1 MDKAIEILDLLCENS
16 RLTEKQ
22 IATITGLSEEEV
34 KNTIKNLEDK
44 KVLLKYT
51 TLVNWEKTDREVIT
65 ALIDVRVAPQQG
77 HGFNRVAHRIC
88 QYEEV
93 KSVSLISGTYDLS
106 VEVEGKTMKEI
117 ALFVAERL
125 APIEGVLST
134 TTHFVLKRYKKD
146 GVFYEE
152 GQNDKRLVVTPWTQT
167 NIYLM
172 Q

>member
-22 IATITGLSEEEV
+22 MAAITGLSEEEV
-34 KNTIKNLEDK
+34 KNTMKSLEDK

-51 TLVNWEKTDREVIT
+51 ALVDWEKAGREVVT
-65 ALIDVRVAPQQG
+65 ALIDVKVAPQQG
-77 HGFNRVAHRIC
+77 LGFNAIAERIC
-88 QYEEV
+88 QFEEV

-125 APIEGVLST
+125 APIDGVLST
-134 TTHFVLKRYKKD
+134 TTHFILKRYKKD

-152 GQNDKRLVVTPWTQT
+152 GQDDKRLVITP
-167 NIYLM
+167 
-172 Q
+172 

>member
-152 GQNDKRLVVTPWTQT
+152 GQNDKRLVVTP
-167 NIYLM
+167 
-172 Q
+172 

>member
-1 MDKAIEILDLLCENS
+1 MDKSMEIIDLLCENS

-51 TLVNWEKTDREVIT
+51 TLVDWEKTDREVIT

-106 VEVEGKTMKEI
+106 VEVEGKNMKEI

-152 GQNDKRLVVTPWTQT
+152 GQNDKRLVVTP
-167 NIYLM
+167 
-172 Q
+172 

>member
-22 IATITGLSEEEV
+22 MAAITGLSEEEV
-34 KNTIKNLEDK
+34 KNTIKSLEDK

-51 TLVNWEKTDREVIT
+51 ALADWEKAGREVVT
-65 ALIDVRVAPQQG
+65 ALIDVKVAPQQG
-77 HGFNRVAHRIC
+77 LGFNAIAERIC
-88 QYEEV
+88 QFEEV

-125 APIEGVLST
+125 APIDGVLST
-134 TTHFVLKRYKKD
+134 TTHFILKRYKKD

-152 GQNDKRLVVTPWTQT
+152 GQDDKRLVITP
-167 NIYLM
+167 
-172 Q
+172 

>member
-22 IATITGLSEEEV
+22 MAAITGLSEEEV
-34 KNTIKNLEDK
+34 KNTMKSLEDK

-51 TLVNWEKTDREVIT
+51 ALVDWEKAGREVVT
-65 ALIDVRVAPQQG
+65 ALIDVKVAPQQG
-77 HGFNRVAHRIC
+77 LGFNAIAERIC
-88 QYEEV
+88 QFGEV

-125 APIEGVLST
+125 APIDGVLST
-134 TTHFVLKRYKKD
+134 TTHFILKRYKKD

-152 GQNDKRLVVTPWTQT
+152 GQDDKRLVITP
-167 NIYLM
+167 
-172 Q
+172 

>member
-1 MDKAIEILDLLCENS
+1 MDKSMEIIDLLCENS

-34 KNTIKNLEDK
+34 KNTIKSLEDK

-51 TLVNWEKTDREVIT
+51 TLVDWEKTDREVIT

-77 HGFNRVAHRIC
+77 HGFNKVAHRIC

-152 GQNDKRLVVTPWTQT
+152 GQNDKRLVVTP
-167 NIYLM
+167 
-172 Q
+172 

>member
-1 MDKAIEILDLLCENS
+1 MEIIDLLCENS
-16 RLTEKQ
+16 RLAEKE
-22 IATITGLSEEEV
+22 IATITGISEEEV
-34 KNTIKNLEDK
+34 KNTIKNLENK

-51 TLVNWEKTDREVIT
+51 ALVDWEKTEREVIT

-77 HGFNRVAHRIC
+77 HGFNIVANRIC

-152 GQNDKRLVVTPWTQT
+152 GQSDKRLVVTP
-167 NIYLM
+167 
-172 Q
+172 

>member
-1 MDKAIEILDLLCENS
+1 MEIIDLLCENS

-51 TLVNWEKTDREVIT
+51 TLVDWEKTDREVIT

-152 GQNDKRLVVTPWTQT
+152 GQNDKRLVVTP
-167 NIYLM
+167 
-172 Q
+172 